1 MSLRVVFFGTPEFA
15 VPALSRLVE
24 AGSHVSLVVS
34 RPDRPVG
41 RHAKAVP
48 SAVALAA
55 AGYGLDVVKPE
66 KLRGNAD
73 LIDRLGAALPDV
85 GVVVA
90 YGKMLPADVLA
101 LPRLGFV
108 NLHAS
113 LLPKYR
119 GASPVQAALLAG
131 ERETGVVTMRVV
143 DELDAG
149 PLYLTRRVAIDECED
164 AASLSVRLARVGADL
179 LVETLAGL
187 EAGTLA
193 AKPQEGTPSLC
204 RPIRRED
211 GEIDWTRPAAEIE
224 RRLRAFTPWPG
235 VYTFAAGER
244 VKILSARPGP
254 ATERAPGSLWRE
266 GDRLLVAAG
275 GGTSLE
281 LERLQRSGHRVVSAG
296 EFARSSRDTTSRLG
310 RA

>member
-15 VPALSRLVE
+15 VPTLSRLVE
-24 AGSHVSLVVS
+24 TGSRVSLVVS

-48 SAVALAA
+48 PAIALAA

-66 KLRGNAD
+66 KLRGNAE
-73 LIDRLGAALPDV
+73 LIDRLRDALPDV

-90 YGKMLPADVLA
+90 YGKMLPAEVLA

-131 ERETGVVTMRVV
+131 EGETGVVTMRVV

-149 PLYLTRRVAIDECED
+149 PLYLTRRVAIDERED
-164 AASLSVRLARVGADL
+164 AASLSGRLARVGADL
-179 LVETLAGL
+179 VVETLAGL

-193 AKPQEGTPSLC
+193 GKPQKGTPSFC

-244 VKILSARPGP
+244 VKILSARTGP

-275 GGTSLE
+275 DGTSLE

-296 EFARSSRDTTSRLG
+296 EFARSSRDTTSRFG

>member
-15 VPALSRLVE
+15 VPALTRLVE
-24 AGSHVSLVVS
+24 SDSRVSLVVS
-34 RPDRPVG
+34 QPDRPVG
-41 RHAKAVP
+41 RHARAVP
-48 SAVALAA
+48 SAIALAA
-55 AGYGLDVVKPE
+55 AGYELNTVKPE
-66 KLRGNAD
+66 KLRGNAE
-73 LIDRLGAALPDV
+73 LIDRLEEARPDV

-90 YGKMLPADVLA
+90 YGRMLPAEVLA

-119 GASPVQAALLAG
+119 GASPIQAALLAG
-131 ERETGVVTMRVV
+131 DRETGVVTMRVV

-149 PLYLTRRVAIDECED
+149 PLYLTRRVAIGESED
-164 AASLSVRLARVGADL
+164 AASLSGRLARVGADL

-193 AKPQEGTPSLC
+193 SRPQEGTPSFC

-235 VYTFAAGER
+235 IYTFADGER
-244 VKILSARPGP
+244 LKILGARPGP
-254 ATERAPGSLWRE
+254 PTERAPGSLWRE
-266 GDRLLVAAG
+266 GDRLRVAAG

-281 LERLQRSGHRVVSAG
+281 LERLQRSGHRVVSAD
-296 EFARSSRDTTSRLG
+296 EFAGSSRGSTSRLG